1 MTERHTLIAFM
12 ATLLAIVVLVI
23 TGAIIALRGGST
35 EALGIGAAVTGL
47 IGVIGTFKP
56 RTTAPDTPQD
66 VTVVNKPTA
75 PVPTHDSGQAPIEE
89 TT

>member
-12 ATLLAIVVLVI
+12 ATLFAIVVLVI
-23 TGAIIALRGGST
+23 TGAIIALQGGST

-56 RTTAPDTPQD
+56 RTTSSDSPQA
-66 VTVVNKPTA
+66 VTVTNEPSN
-75 PVPTHDSGQAPIEE
+75 PVPTHDEGKA
-89 TT
+89 